1 MKGSGVTLLER
12 LTEQGAV
19 RDRGVA
25 NPTGGVVLTARA
37 DTLEAQ
43 LDYLRTEFGTGAEV
57 DLSGFSSL
65 TEGLE
70 QVLDYCEV
78 RDLVPAMPAHMLSE
92 AEEAGALSRT
102 ERDALEEERMEALQS
117 YLDFLPPERVEASG
131 YSPYDYDR
139 DFYLAQA
146 EYLADRLPRAG
157 WRVQVPDTPLDRDSL
172 YHEGY
177 VARFYAERGIIPGYL
192 SAFDIEQHWNGW
204 VELSGEGH
212 EASYLLRS
220 MEELYRI
227 YGQLVDEDMSD
238 YEKVKAIYKGV
249 MARTEYDY
257 DFYEASL
264 AGEAPA
270 GSKQVLTGTW
280 IGLVEGSDMVCGGY
294 ADSVATLLDM
304 AGIPNLQISGESA
317 DGSMGH
323 AWNKVLLDGVWYNLD
338 ATWGDTSRN
347 PSAYFLRSD
356 SVFRQDGHGP
366 YGMTGESYEELTYPA
381 PRDYR

>member
-1 MKGSGVTLLER
+1 
-12 LTEQGAV
+12 
-19 RDRGVA
+19 
-25 NPTGGVVLTARA
+25 
-37 DTLEAQ
+37 
-43 LDYLRTEFGTGAEV
+43 
-57 DLSGFSSL
+57 
-65 TEGLE
+65 
-70 QVLDYCEV
+70 
-78 RDLVPAMPAHMLSE
+78 
-92 AEEAGALSRT
+92 
-102 ERDALEEERMEALQS
+102 
-117 YLDFLPPERVEASG
+117 
-131 YSPYDYDR
+131 
-139 DFYLAQA
+139 
-146 EYLADRLPRAG
+146 
-157 WRVQVPDTPLDRDSL
+157 
-172 YHEGY
+172 
-177 VARFYAERGIIPGYL
+177 
-192 SAFDIEQHWNGW
+192 
-204 VELSGEGH
+204 
-212 EASYLLRS
+212 
-220 MEELYRI
+220 
-227 YGQLVDEDMSD
+227 
-238 YEKVKAIYKGV
+238 

-294 ADSVATLLDM
+294 ADSVAALLDM